1 MKIRKL
7 LALPLIPIYRNVGFF
22 VFMYILGAVCAL
34 STLPDTR
41 GATLYEN
48 LWLEL
53 FVDDYAAC
61 LVLSLLPRR
70 LRGIGR
76 AVAYTVLYAT
86 ALADV
91 YCFGKFGSTL
101 NPSMLM
107 LVGETDSREA
117 GEFLRSYLTPEVL
130 RGPVG
135 NVVCVLALHVA
146 WSLRRRIF
154 RKLSY
159 RRRMLALGRIQRLR
173 ARMAAVEPVA
183 GIIVAAVVV
192 WAAVASAGN
201 KAGCHRLMSA
211 SSVGEVEHLLTAKDH
226 GVMYMPIYRLAFS
239 IRSNQLAARQIEQ
252 LIGAST
258 KARVD
263 SCSYTSPHIVLII
276 GESGVGKEIIPRVI
290 HDNSPRRREK
300 YFAIN
305 CGSIPEGTIDSELFG
320 HEKGSFTG
328 AIGES
333 EGYFG
338 IANKGTIFLDEVG
351 ELPIQT
357 QARLLRV
364 LETGE
369 YIRVGGTEIMKTD
382 VRIVAATNVNMR
394 KAVSEGRFR
403 EDLYYRLNTIPIQM
417 PALRERGDDILLLF
431 RLFAMQMAEKY
442 RLPKISLSDEAKQIM
457 LKYKWPGNVR
467 QLKNITEQ
475 MSVLSREREIDAQTL
490 TQFIPRDEEST
501 QLATIQKDGKDD
513 HSYASERELLYKIL
527 YELKG
532 NVSDLRREMNSLRK
546 QLDEARQLGGTGG
559 YVSPVQPN
567 TQVAPVSSVS
577 PVPAVSSVPSVSP
590 VSSVPPIT
598 DLDEL
603 QHIRQ
608 EIATR
613 GIRGTYKPEAE
624 DAEIEEIKEENENLN
639 LSDLS
644 KQMIEKAL
652 ERNNGNRKKAAEELG
667 ISDRTLY
674 RKINKYK
681 L

>member
-1 MKIRKL
+1 MDTSELQKIKQRYN
-7 LALPLIPIYRNVGFF
+7 I
-22 VFMYILGAVCAL
+22 
-34 STLPDTR
+34 
-41 GATLYEN
+41 
-48 LWLEL
+48 
-53 FVDDYAAC
+53 
-61 LVLSLLPRR
+61 
-70 LRGIGR
+70 
-76 AVAYTVLYAT
+76 
-86 ALADV
+86 
-91 YCFGKFGSTL
+91 
-101 NPSMLM
+101 
-107 LVGETDSREA
+107 
-117 GEFLRSYLTPEVL
+117 
-130 RGPVG
+130 VG
-135 NVVCVLALHVA
+135 NSDGLNHALDVA
-146 WSLRRRIF
+146 LQVAPTD
-154 RKLSY
+154 LS
-159 RRRMLALGRIQRLR
+159 
-173 ARMAAVEPVA
+173 
-183 GIIVAAVVV
+183 
-192 WAAVASAGN
+192 
-201 KAGCHRLMSA
+201 
-211 SSVGEVEHLLTAKDH
+211 
-226 GVMYMPIYRLAFS
+226 
-239 IRSNQLAARQIEQ
+239 
-252 LIGAST
+252 
-258 KARVD
+258 
-263 SCSYTSPHIVLII
+263 VLII

-369 YIRVGGTEIMKTD
+369 YIRVGGTEIRKTD

-417 PALRERGDDILLLF
+417 PALRERGNDILLLF

-501 QLATIQKDGKDD
+501 QLATIQKDGNDD

-527 YELKG
+527 YELRG

-546 QLDEARQLGGTGG
+546 QLDEARQLGGTSG
-559 YVSPVQPN
+559 YVSPVQPS
-567 TQVAPVSSVS
+567 TQVAPVSAVAPVSSVPSVSSVSPVSSVSSVS
-577 PVPAVSSVPSVSP
+577 PVP
-590 VSSVPPIT
+590 SVPPIT

-608 EIATR
+608 EMAAG